1 MSEII
6 IRPMEVA
13 DLSQVEEIDRLSFTS
28 PWHKGAFLTE
38 LQASPSLCWVAEISE
53 THQVAGVIIGWLIE
67 DELQVA
73 TLSVHPEWRKLG
85 IGRRLLAQLL
95 QDSQPKGAKVA
106 FLEVA
111 ASNQAAQNLYRSFGF
126 KVQGRRKNYYAAEK
140 DDALLMVLERV
151 EVLEVNGG

>member
-1 MSEII
+1 MREII
-6 IRPMEVA
+6 IRPMEA
-13 DLSQVEEIDRLSFTS
+13 TDLSQVEEIDRLSFAS
-28 PWHKGAFLTE
+28 PWPKGAFLSE
-38 LQASPSLCWVAEISE
+38 LQASHSLCWVAEVSE
-53 THQVAGVIIGWLIE
+53 IHQVAGVIVGWLIE

-73 TLSVHPEWRKLG
+73 TISVHPDWRNFG

-95 QDSQPKGAKVA
+95 QDSQAKGAKVA

-111 ASNQAAQNLYRSFGF
+111 ASNQAAQNLYQSFGF

-151 EVLEVNGG
+151 EVVEVNCG